1 MKTEPTNQQLPPR
14 FLRFIVEKI
23 LPRALHGD
31 YAGALN
37 EGYKSLWKF
46 VPESVATVA
55 TGYRIQAI
63 GAFNKT
69 AFVAEIGA
77 VVFCF
82 AAASLSLPLFIV
94 LGAVLGAL
102 TLRDAY
108 THPHQGSAV
117 KRAEDAATE
126 ANATEKRRPESRYYL
141 DSAGDAATAAV
152 FLLLSQALMLQVSP
166 PLAVPGTVLFRGALV
181 CLPLLSILRMV
192 LRARPQKTMRFEGS
206 SKMSARAIYR
216 MTWRLN
222 ILWMTACLGTILT
235 NPHVMPA
242 FIPGHDFLVG
252 FIPAVTFGVW
262 IRLQSDALSHDDI
275 GTVLGDR
282 KKKELVRMIESLIK
296 SVDKYHP
303 LYLVYVGLEALFFLW
318 LAMPSAVDL
327 WPWLSGGKADGD
339 VLRLGSNVVAFAT
352 LVLSWSYVKNSNRA
366 AARAIQ
372 EEIDASD
379 AAKKNPVSA

>member
-1 MKTEPTNQQLPPR
+1 MKTETTNHQPPPR
-14 FLRFIVEKI
+14 FLRFVVEKI
-23 LPRALHGD
+23 LPRALRGD

-37 EGYKSLWKF
+37 ERYKSVWKF
-46 VPESVATVA
+46 VPDSAATVA
-55 TGYRIQAI
+55 NGYRIQAI

-82 AAASLSLPLFIV
+82 AAASLSLPLLIV
-94 LGAVLGAL
+94 LGAVLAAL

-108 THPHQGSAV
+108 RHPHRGSAV
-117 KRAEDAATE
+117 KPAADAA
-126 ANATEKRRPESRYYL
+126 PVSQYYL

-192 LRARPQKTMRFEGS
+192 LRARPQKPMPFEG
-206 SKMSARAIYR
+206 SKMSARAIYK

-222 ILWMTACLGTILT
+222 ILWTTACLGTILT
-235 NPHVMPA
+235 NPRVIPA

-252 FIPAVTFGVW
+252 FIPTVTFGMW
-262 IRLQSDALSHDDI
+262 IRLQYDVLSNDDRTE
-275 GTVLGDR
+275 TVLSDWE
-282 KKKELVRMIESLIK
+282 KKEMERQREAMIK
-296 SVDKYHP
+296 SVDKRHR
-303 LYLVYVGLEALFFLW
+303 LYLVYAGLEALFFLW
-318 LAMPSAVDL
+318 LAMPSAIDV
-327 WPWLSGGKADGD
+327 WPWLSGGKADVD
-339 VLRLGSNVVAFAT
+339 FLRLGSDVVAFAT
-352 LVLSWSYVKNSNRA
+352 VVLSWNYVKNSNRA

-372 EEIDASD
+372 EKIDART
-379 AAKKNPVSA
+379 KPMSA